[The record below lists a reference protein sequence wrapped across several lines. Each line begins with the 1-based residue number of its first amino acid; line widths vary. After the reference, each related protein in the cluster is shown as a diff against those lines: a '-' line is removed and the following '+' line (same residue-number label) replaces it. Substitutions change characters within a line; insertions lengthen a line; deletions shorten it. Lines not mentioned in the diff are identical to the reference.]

1 MARVAW
7 VVWWP
12 LLCKLYRVFAV
23 APARIATGS
32 KRRSEVVFAR
42 ASWPM
47 LIFLAWNA
55 KAESEAPRG
64 EAFYNNLADALRTDD
79 ITHWTHLQP
88 MCGMQVPAD
97 PFGL

>member
-1 MARVAW
+1 
-7 VVWWP
+7 
-12 LLCKLYRVFAV
+12 
-23 APARIATGS
+23 
-32 KRRSEVVFAR
+32 
-42 ASWPM
+42 M

-64 EAFYNNLADALRTDD
+64 EAFYNSLADALKTDD